1 MLRVHQIAGDTLRLL
16 RQRDNLRLA
25 AVAIRSANIPVST
38 ESTNTLQR

>member
-1 MLRVHQIAGDTLRLL
+1 MLRVHQAAGDALHLL
-16 RQRDNLRLA
+16 RQGDYLCLT